1 MSNWNCSSPE
11 ERIKKWKDF
20 RDENKGLPRQKLI
33 NNVAE
38 FFADMPTGARA
49 LDFYDPDTWPTPW
62 EILYHKLYCQNTV
75 SLLIYHTL
83 HILLEDPADLKIIL
97 IDDTRNRFLVPIL
110 EDKYIFNYVL
120 GMISNIHDYKE
131 IIIVDDFEDQIVH
144 NVF

>member
-1 MSNWNCSSPE
+1 MFDKKYEDRLLLWREFRESLETSDDPLQDVVSFYSSAPLVS
-11 ERIKKWKDF
+11 IQTDPYTQ
-20 RDENKGLPRQKLI
+20 EN
-33 NNVAE
+33 
-38 FFADMPTGARA
+38 
-49 LDFYDPDTWPTPW
+49 WPTPW

-97 IDDTRNRFLVPIL
+97 IDDTRNRFLVPTL

-120 GMISNIHDYKE
+120 GVISNIHDYKE

-144 NVF
+144 NDF

>member
-1 MSNWNCSSPE
+1 MFNQKYEDRLLLWREFRESLETSDDPLQDVVSFYSSAPLVS
-11 ERIKKWKDF
+11 IQTDPYTQ
-20 RDENKGLPRQKLI
+20 EN
-33 NNVAE
+33 
-38 FFADMPTGARA
+38 
-49 LDFYDPDTWPTPW
+49 WPTPW

-97 IDDTRNRFLVPIL
+97 IDDTRNRFLVPTL

-120 GMISNIHDYKE
+120 GVISNIHDYKE